1 MNAKIVA
8 AAIAAMTA
16 HTALTGLGDS
26 FTWKGGAG
34 SWNDVSSWLDA
45 TSGGGEGLNASPP
58 TATA

>member
-8 AAIAAMTA
+8 AAIAAMVA
-16 HTALTGLGDS
+16 QGALTGLGDS

-34 SWNDVSSWLDA
+34 AWNDVSSWLDA
-45 TSGGGEGLNASPP
+45 TSGGGLNASRP